1 MPGLALRERF
11 ESFLRLLLD
20 TREFL
25 AEMPEYRKRDGAA
38 VIYAFNSLFDI
49 AWKLMKDSLSEFY
62 GLSDVKPS
70 PRDIIKQAGAVGLIA
85 DQELW
90 LAMLK
95 NRNLSTHDYMSVN
108 QEHYCKL
115 IQREYLPLMETL
127 RGTIASQIAEMDDED
142 LLEA

>member
-1 MPGLALRERF
+1 MPGLALRDRF
-11 ESFLRLLLD
+11 ESFLRLLAD
-20 TREFL
+20 TREFIS
-25 AEMPEYRKRDGAA
+25 EMPVYRKRDGAA

-70 PRDIIKQAGAVGLIA
+70 PRDIIKQAGSVGLIA
-85 DQELW
+85 DQEHW

-108 QEHYCKL
+108 QEHYCAL
-115 IQREYLPLMETL
+115 IEREYLPLMENL
-127 RGTIASQIAEMDDED
+127 RGEIGRQLEELDD
-142 LLEA
+142 